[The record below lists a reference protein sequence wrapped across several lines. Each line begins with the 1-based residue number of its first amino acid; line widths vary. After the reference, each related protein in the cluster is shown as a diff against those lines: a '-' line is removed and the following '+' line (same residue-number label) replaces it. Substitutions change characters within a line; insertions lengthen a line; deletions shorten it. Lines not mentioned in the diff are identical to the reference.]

1 MNNRL
6 EQKMKSE
13 TDNSNIDSNMNM
25 TSKIDRNIKYS
36 PKHIPVSVYLKKLD
50 KFYTHLKKK
59 KNKSFVNTWIF
70 DEYILLGWL
79 DDPLLAENIEVYARD
94 IRKKLKN
101 PEPYLEELAKIQ
113 TFRHKM
119 LENKENYKGPPQYLY
134 HIWTHLCGEEK
145 RNHPLYNKEYDEHS
159 SGDDTEEE
167 AVQPEPEK
175 KSLLT

>member
-6 EQKMKSE
+6 EQKLKSE
-13 TDNSNIDSNMNM
+13 IENSNIDSNMNM

-59 KNKSFVNTWIF
+59 KNKSFVNEWIF
-70 DEYILLGWL
+70 DQYILLGWL

-94 IRKKLKN
+94 IRKKLKD

-113 TFRHKM
+113 NFRHK
-119 LENKENYKGPPQYLY
+119 
-134 HIWTHLCGEEK
+134 C
-145 RNHPLYNKEYDEHS
+145 
-159 SGDDTEEE
+159 
-167 AVQPEPEK
+167 
-175 KSLLT
+175 